1 LKGRGGLEDNRNACL
16 PYGTNK
22 TSRTDSE
29 LHAGP
34 LVLKVT
40 LVFLLQKEEVIAPD
54 SFNMKDFVRSNLL
67 VLILLGGAKWVKAF
81 IWKR

>member
-1 LKGRGGLEDNRNACL
+1 
-16 PYGTNK
+16 
-22 TSRTDSE
+22 
-29 LHAGP
+29 
-34 LVLKVT
+34 LKVT